1 MLISPVETD
10 AAPAAIG
17 PYSQAVRAGDTL
29 YCSGQIAL
37 DQETGELI
45 PGGIEEQT
53 RQVMENLQ
61 QVLAAAGCSFAAV
74 VKMTIYLVDINDF
87 ARVNRVYGE
96 FLAEDAPA
104 RAAVQV
110 AALPK
115 NARVEV
121 EAVAYLGP

>member
-1 MLISPVETD
+1 MPISAVETD

-17 PYSQAVRAGDTL
+17 PYSQAVRTGDTL

-37 DQETGELI
+37 DKETGELI

-53 RQVMENLQ
+53 RHVMQNLQ
-61 QVLAAAGCSFAAV
+61 QVLAAAGCGFEAV
-74 VKMTIYLVDINDF
+74 VKMTIYLADMADF
-87 ARVNRVYGE
+87 ARVNQVYGE
-96 FLAEDAPA
+96 FLAPPAPA

-115 NARVEV
+115 NARIEID
-121 EAVAYLGP
+121 AVAYLGS